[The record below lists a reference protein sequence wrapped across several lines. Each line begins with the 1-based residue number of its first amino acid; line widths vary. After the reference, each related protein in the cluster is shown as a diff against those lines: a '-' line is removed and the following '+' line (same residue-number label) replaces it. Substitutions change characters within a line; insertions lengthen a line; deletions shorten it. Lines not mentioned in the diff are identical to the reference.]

1 MNKIT
6 DIELF
11 ALNDETLTD
20 ISLVEYPAIES
31 NWLCFSKDVKQYVFS
46 DDEKHIVTGAVLIPN
61 KRIYRNDAN
70 GEYNVYFS
78 EATIRRISE
87 QFFNDFKNKSFTL
100 EHGDNTNAVTVI
112 ESWIKEGE
120 LDKSV
125 QLGLDVPVGSWLMSA
140 KINDPQLWADIK
152 AGKYQGFSVAGHFAV
167 EDAEAMILE
176 EAEKWVNDND

>member
-1 MNKIT
+1 MI

-87 QFFNDFKNKSFTL
+87 QFFSNFKNKSFTL
-100 EHGDNTNAVTVI
+100 DHCDNTNAVTVI

-125 QLGLDVPVGSWLMSA
+125 QLGLDVPVGTWLLSA
-140 KINDPQLWADIK
+140 KVNSPQLWQDIK
-152 AGKYQGFSVAGHFAV
+152 NGKYQGFSVAGFFTV
-167 EDAEAMILE
+167 KPTDEMILE
-176 EAEKWVNDND
+176 EAERWVNEND